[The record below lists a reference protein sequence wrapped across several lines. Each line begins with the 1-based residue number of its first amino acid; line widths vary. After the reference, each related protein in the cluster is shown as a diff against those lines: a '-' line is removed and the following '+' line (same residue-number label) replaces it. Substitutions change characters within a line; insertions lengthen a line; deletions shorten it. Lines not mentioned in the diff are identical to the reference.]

1 MLKHVSKL
9 GGILVSAN
17 LLSNMQMLDII
28 SCAETFNCKS
38 ILEFEILFIL
48 PNPKYIISNKACT
61 RVDTRPNVTTITY
74 DDLVARIKT

>member
-28 SCAETFNCKS
+28 SCAEIFNCKS

-48 PNPKYIISNKACT
+48 PNPKYIISCT
-61 RVDTRPNVTTITY
+61 YILHPMSLLLPMMT
-74 DDLVARIKT
+74 